1 VTPTIGVPEVL
12 ARSRRVIGPALTA
25 AIERLA
31 PEIRRLVSYHMGW
44 TDAAGNPIESPGG
57 KGIRPTLAMLAAEAA
72 WAEPDVGVPGGV
84 AVELVHNFSLIHDDI
99 IDADVERHHRSTVW
113 ATFGI
118 GPAIVAGDAMQILA
132 HQVLLESPSG
142 QGAGA
147 SAALADATAAMI
159 AGQADDIAFEGRR
172 DVTVEQCMAMSAAKT
187 GALLGC
193 AASIGAILAGAP
205 PATVGALRDYGRHL
219 GLAFQAV
226 DDLLGIWG
234 DPARTGKPAG
244 SDLRQRKKSMPVVA
258 ALAAGGPECDELRQ
272 LIVGPAGDGDAMAAP
287 VRPVPAADEAA
298 TRAVAAANGAPS
310 PNGSGGAQPQ
320 PGLWTVFGGAAWRHG
335 RPPLDADQIGRATYL
350 VEACGG
356 REWTAARAKANL
368 DAALGALER
377 VRLSAIPHRDLA
389 DIAVYVVERE
399 S

>member
-12 ARSRRVIGPALTA
+12 ARSRRAVVPALA
-25 AIERLA
+25 EAIERLA
-31 PEIRRLVSYHMGW
+31 PEIRRLASYHMGW
-44 TDAAGNPIESPGG
+44 TDTGGNPVESPGG
-57 KGIRPTLAMLAAEAA
+57 KGIRPTLAILSAESA
-72 WAEPDVGVPGGV
+72 WADPEVGVPGAV
-84 AVELVHNFSLIHDDI
+84 AAELVHNFSLIHDDI
-99 IDADVERHHRSTVW
+99 IDTDTERHHRPTVW
-113 ATFGI
+113 SVYGI
-118 GPAIVAGDAMQILA
+118 GPAIVAGDALQILA
-132 HQVLLESPSG
+132 HQILLETPDG
-142 QGAGA
+142 RGAAA

-159 AGQADDIAFEGRR
+159 AGQADDIAFETRR

-205 PATVGALRDYGRHL
+205 DATVGALRDYGRYL

-234 DPARTGKPAG
+234 DPAQTGKPAG
-244 SDLRQRKKSMPVVA
+244 SDLRQRKKSMPVVS
-258 ALAAGGPECDELRQ
+258 ALAAGGPDADELRS
-272 LIVGPAGDGDAMAAP
+272 LLGGPAAAAVSSAGSDDEAANASTADSGLGPVSPDGDA
-287 VRPVPAADEAA
+287 AD
-298 TRAVAAANGAPS
+298 TSSDHR
-310 PNGSGGAQPQ
+310 Q
-320 PGLWTVFGGAAWRHG
+320 
-335 RPPLDADQIGRATYL
+335 PLDTDQVERATYL

-356 REWTAARAKANL
+356 REWTAVRAKANL

-389 DIAVYVVERE
+389 DIAVYVVERD